1 MFFSLTNRNADDA
14 GFLWFG
20 GSIMSKKDKSRFKNR
35 QLYKDNRG
43 STLVVA
49 VVAMLLL
56 CVLATI
62 ILYTTYINYTIKT
75 TELHS
80 TDNFYT
86 AEAVMEEIKA
96 GLELEVS
103 NAYMNAYLYVMQNY
117 SSGDGE
123 GEVLRTTN
131 FQTRYMNYLKDKFD
145 PDRDEQIEP
154 EQLFDYLSEEYTL
167 TAGEA
172 VFHADGS
179 KAKLELVPEDGKS
192 LVAYTDGVWI
202 KGLRL
207 TYTDKN
213 GYVAVITTDIA
224 LRIPN
229 MTFEE
234 QNNLPG
240 VLSYSLIA
248 DKKLYLGTSDTLLD
262 GHYVPVGGTY
272 TVRGSVYGGADG
284 IAVSN
289 SQARFEAAEAGG
301 AYLVVTGGDIEIQ
314 GTQNPDGSFDAGF
327 ATSGGAS
334 LWADGIVLDS
344 GALELSGESYVQDD
358 LTVNG
363 KNSSVMLSGQY
374 YGFGYQSVST
384 TARGPKNSSSIL
396 INGAGVTLDL
406 SALTEL
412 GLAGQAY
419 IGTTDADGDGVE
431 DDPRELVAEDG
442 TVYDTS
448 GNQTVRMGESL
459 SVRSNQLA
467 YLVPPECI
475 GYINGE
481 CVVGSNPVSLTQ
493 YQEFQNNSTAEDVIS
508 SQEVDLTKME
518 LTTGVTAMTLSDYG
532 AGWQKVFYQAAGSG
546 NNAWVYY
553 YLTFHSAV
561 QANAFFTDYY
571 SQNKSWM
578 NSYLR
583 NYLAVYRIPASIDK
597 LNLAGNAVYY
607 DESTDEFILQPAS
620 ASETPEDV
628 LALLAEYE
636 HYSNTNKAL
645 NINLTT
651 NYAALTQDQLDRASV
666 FHNIVDVEKLR
677 DYMEGAYEKEVVASG
692 GQKVLLID
700 NEGGSTYTI
709 PADSAVKAVIAT
721 GDVKVSVSYR
731 GMILSGGQIFVTNSA
746 VVEPD
751 PDAVSLALQADSGRL
766 LACFWEGRTIT
777 GAPGG
782 IPAPS
787 PGAGDAEVVA
797 TDALVVYRN
806 WKKD

>member
-1 MFFSLTNRNADDA
+1 
-14 GFLWFG
+14 
-20 GSIMSKKDKSRFKNR
+20 MSKKGRSRFKNG
-35 QLYKDNRG
+35 QLHKDNRG
-43 STLVVA
+43 STLVV
-49 VVAMLLL
+49 VIVAMFLL
-56 CVLATI
+56 CVLASV

-86 AEAVMEEIKA
+86 AESVMDEIKA
-96 GLELEVS
+96 GLEREVS

-117 SSGDGE
+117 SSGDSG
-123 GEVLRTTN
+123 GEVIRTTN
-131 FQTRYMNYLKDKFD
+131 FQTSYVNYLKEKFD
-145 PDRDEQIEP
+145 PDRDEKMDP
-154 EQLFDYLSEEYTL
+154 AQLFTYLSENPPV

-172 VFHADGS
+172 LFSDGS
-179 KAKLELVPEDGKS
+179 TAKLELVPEDGKS

-202 KGLRL
+202 RGLRL
-207 TYTDKN
+207 TYTDSK

-224 LRIPN
+224 LKIPN

-248 DKKLYLGTSDTLLD
+248 DKKLYLGTSDTVLD

-284 IAVSN
+284 ISVSN
-289 SQARFEAAEAGG
+289 SQAKFEAAETGG
-301 AYLVVTGGDIEIQ
+301 AYLVVTGGNIEVQ
-314 GTQNPDGSFDAGF
+314 GASGSDAGF
-327 ATSGGAS
+327 LTSGNAS
-334 LWADGIVLDS
+334 LWADGILIDS
-344 GALELSGESYVQDD
+344 GELELSGESYVQDD

-363 KNSSVMLSGQY
+363 KNSSVTLEGQY

-384 TARGPKNSSSIL
+384 TARGPQNSSSIL

-431 DDPRELVAEDG
+431 DAVQNIYTEDG
-442 TVYDTS
+442 AETGYDTS

-459 SVRSNQLA
+459 SVRSDQLA

-481 CVVGSNPVSLTQ
+481 CVVGSNPVSLSQ
-493 YQEFQNNSTAEDVIS
+493 YQEFQTQSTAGDVVS
-508 SQEVDLTKME
+508 SQEVDLTKAG
-518 LTTGVTAMTLSDYG
+518 LDVGTAMTLSDYG
-532 AGWQKVFYQAAGSG
+532 AGWQKVFYQAAGIG

-553 YLTFHSAV
+553 YLTFDSAA
-561 QANAFFTDYY
+561 QANAFFSDYY

-578 NSYLR
+578 NSYLH
-583 NYLAVYRIPASIDK
+583 NYLSVYRVPASMEK

-607 DESTDEFILQPAS
+607 DEDADEFILQPAS
-620 ASETPEDV
+620 ASETTEDV

-636 HYSNTNKAL
+636 RYSNTNKAL

-651 NYAALTQDQLDRASV
+651 NYAALTQEQLDRASV
-666 FHNIVDVEKLR
+666 FQNIVDVDKLR
-677 DYMEGAYEKEVVASG
+677 DYMAGASEKEVTAAG
-692 GQKVLLID
+692 GQKVILVD
-700 NEGGSTYTI
+700 NAGGEIYRIESDYDRTI
-709 PADSAVKAVIAT
+709 KAVIAT
-721 GDVKVSVSYR
+721 GDIEVKASYS

-746 VVEPD
+746 VIGPD

-766 LACFWEGRTIT
+766 LECFWEGKSIA

-782 IPAPS
+782 TPTPG
-787 PGAGDAEVVA
+787 PGADDVVA
-797 TDALVVYRN
+797 TDELVVYRN